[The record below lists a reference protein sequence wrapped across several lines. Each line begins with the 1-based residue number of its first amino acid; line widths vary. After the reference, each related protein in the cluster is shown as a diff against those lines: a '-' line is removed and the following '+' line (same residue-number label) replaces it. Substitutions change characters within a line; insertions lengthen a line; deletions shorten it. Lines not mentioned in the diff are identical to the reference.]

1 MKRLKYSGRAVYH
14 LMSRA
19 VHREFLLNEEGK
31 EALRGMMRSQAAFC
45 GVEVLTYCLMSNH
58 FHILVRVD
66 PRQPEVLEDSELVG
80 RVAALYGS
88 QRVPS
93 LGVDADDLAV
103 LLKKGDSKA
112 DDLRR
117 RLRAR
122 MGDVSVFMKELKTRF
137 SWWYNETFQTVGTFW
152 AERFQSVL
160 IEETSPAV
168 ALVAAYIDLNPVRA
182 GITEEPADYR
192 FCGFAE
198 ASGGGREARTG
209 LLTVLR
215 DKVGDAEVVERYRK
229 QVLVLPQFAM
239 SDKAGAN
246 GDGAGTVEDA
256 GSPVRLLW
264 AKTRGFLA
272 RGLALGSH
280 PWIERLRE
288 CAGCASMRGGQSSSG
303 LPVAITAFRRWVWSS
318 RRAESE
324 GDSP

>member
-66 PRQPEVLEDSELVG
+66 PEQPERLEDGELVA

-103 LLKKGDSKA
+103 LLKNGGSKA
-112 DDLRR
+112 GDLRR

-137 SWWYNETFQTVGTFW
+137 SWWYNETFHTVGTFW

-160 IEETSPAV
+160 IEETSTAV

-182 GITEEPADYR
+182 GITEEPTDYR
-192 FCGFAE
+192 FCGFTE
-198 ASGGGREARTG
+198 ACGGGRLARAG
-209 LLTVLR
+209 LATVLR
-215 DKVGDAEVVERYRK
+215 EKAGDAEIVERYRK
-229 QVLVLPQFAM
+229 QVLALPQLAL
-239 SDKAGAN
+239 KAKDGAN
-246 GDGAGTVEDA
+246 EVGDGAAEEAV
-256 GSPVRLLW
+256 SPARRLL
-264 AKTRGFLA
+264 AKARGFLA
-272 RGLALGSH
+272 KGLALGSLS
-280 PWIERLRE
+280 WIERLRE
-288 CAGCASMRGGQSSSG
+288 LAGCACVRGGKSPSG
-303 LPVAITAFRRWVWSS
+303 LPAGIAAFRRWVWSS
-318 RRAESE
+318 RNTERN
-324 GDSP
+324 GDSS

>member
-1 MKRLKYSGRAVYH
+1 MKRLKYGGRAVYH

-31 EALRGMMRSQAAFC
+31 DALRGMMRSQAAFC

-58 FHILVRVD
+58 FHILVGVD
-66 PRQPEVLEDSELVG
+66 PEQPARLEDSELVA

-103 LLKKGDSKA
+103 LLMKGGSKA
-112 DDLRR
+112 EDLRR

-182 GITEEPADYR
+182 GIVEDPADHG

-198 ASGGGREARTG
+198 ASKGGRLARAG
-209 LLTVLR
+209 LATVLR
-215 DKVGDAEVVERYRK
+215 EGAGGPEIAELYRK
-229 QVLVLPQFAM
+229 RVLALPQLAMRPDAAMNEGGKCTAEEAVSPSRRLWEKACGFFA
-239 SDKAGAN
+239 K
-246 GDGAGTVEDA
+246 
-256 GSPVRLLW
+256 
-264 AKTRGFLA
+264 
-272 RGLALGSH
+272 GLALGSLS
-280 PWIERLRE
+280 WIERLRE
-288 CAGCASMRGGQSSSG
+288 LAGCASARGGRSASG
-303 LPVAITAFRRWVWSS
+303 LPAGIAAFRRWVRSA
-318 RRAESE
+318 RVAGTE
-324 GDSP
+324 GDPP